1 MTHRDEIARLRS
13 RIDAADDAL
22 VDALAGRTRA
32 VRALWA
38 IKDAQGD
45 DRFDP
50 AREAEVV
57 ERLVQRAVDAGLRA
71 DAVRQVLSAVVG
83 RDLSA

>member
-1 MTHRDEIARLRS
+1 MTHRDEIAELRS

-22 VDALAGRTRA
+22 VDALAGRARA

-38 IKDAQGD
+38 IKDARGD

-50 AREAEVV
+50 VREAEVV